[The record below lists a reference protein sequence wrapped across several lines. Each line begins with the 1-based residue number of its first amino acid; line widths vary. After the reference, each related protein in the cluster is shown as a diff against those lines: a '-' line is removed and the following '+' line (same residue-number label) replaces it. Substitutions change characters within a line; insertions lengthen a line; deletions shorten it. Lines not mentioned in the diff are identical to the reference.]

1 MVETYK
7 NKFNK
12 KYKQKKDKS
21 NSIKQ
26 IAKLSGYKIAG
37 LKEIYNK
44 GYGAYY
50 SNPSSVRKSVSSPE
64 QWSYARIY
72 SAVMGGAAA
81 KIDKNLLV
89 KNN

>member
-1 MVETYK
+1 MVESYK

>member
-21 NSIKQ
+21 NSINQ